1 MGRSTTRGPSVSR
14 QARAGVTLSVSR
26 INKMLRF
33 SGKAKAISAKA
44 PLFIAGAMEKVVDS
58 LVKGAVDNARA
69 GLRNSS
75 GGLLT
80 KRIDLVDVI
89 HAVRSDPDLARLALG
104 FAFSSNAK
112 NMKPIKYILSSDA
125 QKKRKEEKK
134 DRQQAKGAASA
145 GRDAGMD

>member
-1 MGRSTTRGPSVSR
+1 MGRSTTHGPSVSR
-14 QARAGVTLSVSR
+14 QAKAGITLSVSR

-69 GLRNSS
+69 GLRNSH

-89 HAVRSDPDLARLALG
+89 HAVRSDPDLARMALG

-112 NMKPIKYILSSDA
+112 NIKPIKHILSSDA
-125 QKKRKEEKK
+125 QKKRSNAKK
-134 DRQQAKGAASA
+134 LRQEAKTGSVA
-145 GRDAGMD
+145 RDAGMD

>member
-1 MGRSTTRGPSVSR
+1 M
-14 QARAGVTLSVSR
+14 SVSR

-69 GLRNSS
+69 GLRNSH

-89 HAVRSDPDLARLALG
+89 HAVRSDPDLARMALG
-104 FAFSSNAK
+104 FAFSSNSPSAK
-112 NMKPIKYILSSDA
+112 PVKYILSSDA
-125 QKKRKEEKK
+125 QKKRSNAKK
-134 DRQQAKGAASA
+134 LRQEAKGAALVA
-145 GRDAGMD
+145 RDSGLD